1 MAMKLLVVDDEPQVL
16 RFVKTLLES
25 LGYEVLG
32 LSDSKEAARRVDR
45 EKFDGI
51 FLDACMPDPDGF
63 ALARIIRNSP
73 SNGGVP
79 IILLTG
85 YDDVETMRAGF
96 RAGITFFIA
105 KPPDVKKL
113 GEMLR
118 VFHGAMLREKRS
130 YMRLPLRTV
139 VNCRVGSHQF
149 TCASLNIGEGGMLL
163 EQAGDLEAGQELELR
178 FGLPNIPDVLN
189 PRARV
194 VRKDLAHHMA
204 VQFVNLSEGDLK
216 AIQTYIAGIVKG

>member
-32 LSDSKEAARRVDR
+32 LTDSKEAARRVDR

-51 FLDACMPDPDGF
+51 FVDSRMPDPDGF
-63 ALARIIRNSP
+63 ALTRLVRNSP
-73 SNGGVP
+73 SNAGVP
-79 IILLTG
+79 IVMLTG
-85 YDDVETMRAGF
+85 YDDVETMRDGF

-105 KPPDVKKL
+105 KPPDIKKL

-139 VNCRVGSHQF
+139 VTCRIGSRQF
-149 TCASLNIGEGGMLL
+149 TCGSLNIGEGGMLL
-163 EQAGDLEAGQELELR
+163 DQSGGLEAGQELELR
-178 FGLPNIPDVLN
+178 FSLPQNPDVLN
-189 PRARV
+189 PQARV
-194 VRKDLAHHMA
+194 VRKDLADHMA
-204 VQFVNLSEGDLK
+204 VRFVELSASDQRVVQ
-216 AIQTYIAGIVKG
+216 AYIAGIVKG